1 MIPWGIDQI
10 LQPNQT
16 FTMAPSGLI
25 AKLVRNDAARHAQ
38 LVDQIRSYRDTVFSR
53 ETQETVLKPMIDQME
68 PYS

>member
-1 MIPWGIDQI
+1 
-10 LQPNQT
+10 
-16 FTMAPSGLI
+16 MAPSGLI

-38 LVDQIRSYRDTVFSR
+38 LVDQIRSYRATVFSR